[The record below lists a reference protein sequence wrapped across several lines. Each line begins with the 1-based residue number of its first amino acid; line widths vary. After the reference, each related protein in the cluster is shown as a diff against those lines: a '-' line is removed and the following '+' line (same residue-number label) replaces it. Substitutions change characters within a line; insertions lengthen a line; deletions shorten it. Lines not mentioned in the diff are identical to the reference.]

1 MNSQNPPSPDP
12 ADPAEFKLSGEFR
25 MTKQRREVYEVLM
38 ETRDHPTAAEVYDR
52 TKSRMPTISLAT
64 VYNCLETLSKSGLV
78 KQVNMDRHSSRYC
91 PNLAEHAHFYCD
103 RCGSVTDIDPR
114 GKSHLSKAWDLP
126 DGSVIDHAETVIKG
140 LCPPC
145 ATAS

>member
-1 MNSQNPPSPDP
+1 MSSQDPTSPDS
-12 ADPAEFKLSGEFR
+12 ADATDLKLGGEFR

-38 ETRDHPTAAEVYDR
+38 ETRDHPTASEVYDR

-64 VYNCLETLSKSGLV
+64 VYNCLETLTKSGLV

-91 PNLAEHAHFYCD
+91 PNLNEHAHFFCD
-103 RCGSVTDIDPR
+103 RCGSVADVDPK
-114 GKSHLSKAWDLP
+114 GKTHLSKAWNLP

-140 LCPPC
+140 ICAPC
-145 ATAS
+145 ASAS